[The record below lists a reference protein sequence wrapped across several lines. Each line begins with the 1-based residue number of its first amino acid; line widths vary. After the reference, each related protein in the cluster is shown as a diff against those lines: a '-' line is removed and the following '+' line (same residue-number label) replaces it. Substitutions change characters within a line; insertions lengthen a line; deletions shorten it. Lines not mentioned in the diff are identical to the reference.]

1 MKESIRRLLSIVAVL
16 ALILST
22 VTVLSGCYITR
33 SAKMKYV
40 EGTYELTAY
49 SGNGDWL
56 TEREIK
62 LIMVIRADGTGYYGY
77 KDFDTEPFISEL
89 RCRFVSDPEKS
100 GKYQFVEIDFRG
112 DGQYHKLGI
121 NADWN
126 NQTLNSQTP
135 VWKPLQWGELPEIDY
150 HVNVGFRRVDR
161 AKDIS
166 YIVENFG
173 DVPHLPFGA
182 KKYSGTYKLE
192 GIVAN
197 DKSPDMAVVPENPFV
212 YYYITFDFIKG
223 TAVLRAM
230 KKSDESEITN
240 TVEGVEISLVDG
252 QYIITSEGKID
263 MKINPMYAYPSHR
276 LDVEDEL
283 PEGWYTL
290 QFVYCGEMTEEQIID
305 SIDDDVNRY
314 LASKDFSEE

>member
-1 MKESIRRLLSIVAVL
+1 MKKSIRRLLSIVAVL

-121 NADWN
+121 NADWH

-150 HVNVGFRRVDR
+150 HVSVGFRRVDR

-212 YYYITFDFIKG
+212 YYYVTLDFLQG
-223 TAVLRAM
+223 TAVLRTM
-230 KKSDESEITN
+230 KKSDEITSVAKLN
-240 TVEGVEISLVDG
+240 DLKISLVNG
-252 QYIITSEGKID
+252 EYVISMGGKDNI
-263 MKINPMYAYPSHR
+263 KFNPMYSYPSQR
-276 LDVEDEL
+276 IDIEEEL
-283 PEGWYTL
+283 SDGYYTMR
-290 QFVYCGEMTEEQIID
+290 FIYCGEMTEEEILD
-305 SIDDDVNRY
+305 SIDYDVSIY
-314 LASKDFSEE
+314 LASKGFSEE